1 MLSSYDSICSF
12 YLLVCLLIVCLS
24 HKSTSSERSGLS
36 PAFFFFSPESLFLV
50 PSISKWMDD
59 EWMERWVNGQTFWN
73 LVSVFSACT
82 RKLYYLNTG
91 FVWVLLCYTLLN
103 FFGTLQLERTKNNF
117 IKSRKWLH
125 MKDVYSLLNN
135 YSKSSSCYSV

>member
-36 PAFFFFSPESLFLV
+36 PAFFFFFSPESLFLV

-59 EWMERWVNGQTFWN
+59 EWMERWVNGQTFRN

-117 IKSRKWLH
+117 IKSRK
-125 MKDVYSLLNN
+125 
-135 YSKSSSCYSV
+135 

>member
-36 PAFFFFSPESLFLV
+36 PAFFFFPESLFLV

-59 EWMERWVNGQTFWN
+59 EWMERWVNGQTFRN

-117 IKSRKWLH
+117 IKSRK
-125 MKDVYSLLNN
+125 
-135 YSKSSSCYSV
+135 